1 MIGATASV
9 GAASA
14 TRAWLGTRNWRW
26 LTSLRLR
33 AITIALIVLALLG
46 SATLKGSTP
55 PPRPHAAGHSPQAA
69 LSPKLAMAV
78 PLNCNGGGGPPTV

>member
-55 PPRPHAAGHSPQAA
+55 APRAHGHRAEARSGEVAR
-69 LSPKLAMAV
+69 V
-78 PLNCNGGGGPPTV
+78 PATLTARQRA